1 MITRAYDLD
10 TACRL
15 ACDKL
20 GVVYQAVDTDGR
32 FHCADLAN
40 DHKGKNDARIKLFPD
55 RQGGIVWNHKSGEQ
69 QTFFIDRQ
77 EGETLTTAERERIA
91 NEQKQRQADV
101 LQRQTQAAQRAK
113 AIWQNATPAPTSHP
127 YLTRKHIQAH
137 GLRAGNWQRFIKNDH
152 GKPEKWVIE
161 NVLLVPMVDATGK
174 LCSLQAIFANACP
187 MLGRD
192 KDFLAGGGVAGL
204 FWWLG
209 AKTNKVLIAEGFA
222 TAASLH
228 EATDYRVYLA
238 FTANNLLAVGRIL
251 REKLPDAELVFCGDN
266 DLNTLG
272 NPGLTKARE
281 AAQAVGGLLAVPP
294 VAGDF
299 NDWAVM
305 LRRNNNEPAA

>member
-1 MITRAYDLD
+1 MTARAYDLE

-20 GVVYQAVDTDGR
+20 GVVYKPVAADGR

-69 QTFFIDRQ
+69 QTFFVDRVQ
-77 EGETLTTAERERIA
+77 GETLTATERERIA
-91 NEQKQRQADV
+91 NEQKRRQSDV
-101 LQRQTQAAQRAK
+101 LHRQNQAAQRAK
-113 AIWQNATPAPTSHP
+113 AIWQNASPAPANHP

-137 GLRAGNWQRFIKNDH
+137 RLRVGSWQRFIKNAH
-152 GKPEKWVIE
+152 GKPEKWLID
-161 NVLLVPMVDATGK
+161 NALFVPMCDARGK
-174 LCSLQAIFANACP
+174 LCSLQAIFADYCP
-187 MLGRD
+187 KLGRD

-209 AKTNKVLIAEGFA
+209 KRTDKVLIAKGFA

-228 EATDYRVYLA
+228 EATAYRVYVA
-238 FTANNLLAVGRIL
+238 FTAHNLLAVGRIL
-251 REKLPDAELVFCGDN
+251 REKLPDAELVFCCDN
-266 DLNTLG
+266 DVNTRG
-272 NPGLTKARE
+272 NPGLTKASE

-299 NDWAVM
+299 NDWAVS
-305 LRRNNNEPAA
+305 LRGGNHEPAA